1 MEKVTIYTDGGARN
15 NPGPAALGVVFKNN
29 KGQTIKEYSQYLGQ
43 MTNNQAE
50 YQAII
55 FALRKAKGLKFKKV
69 DCLLDSQLVA
79 EQLNH
84 RYKIKEEGIIPL
96 FIKVW
101 NLMLDFD
108 QVNFKYIPRAKNK
121 EADKLVNQILNAKQ
135 KEKTLPGL

>member
-1 MEKVTIYTDGGARN
+1 MDRVNIYTDGGARN
-15 NPGPAALGVVFKNN
+15 NPGPAAIGVIFKNK
-29 KGQTIKEYSQYLGQ
+29 KGQTIKQYSEYLGQ

-69 DCLLDSQLVA
+69 DCFLDSQFIV

-101 NLMLDFD
+101 NLMLSFN
-108 QVNFKYIPRAKNK
+108 QVTFKHIPREKNK
-121 EADKLVNQILNAKQ
+121 EADKLVNQVLKAKE
-135 KEKTLPGL
+135 KEKTLPGI